1 MSVLPKYHD
10 GRVSIPWWYGLGYL
24 VGWTMGGYVFGIWR
38 DTMDIILSNTA
49 IIAMVVS
56 AFVGSVA
63 FVVLMAISKY
73 GKQKADAEKVKAK
86 IVAEGRDPENPE
98 QLTPSEK
105 WEINK
110 ASKFDKIFLIAD
122 IINIILAV
130 LLAVGVMVL
139 NQDRFGEEWET
150 YAVYGFILG
159 IVAAWFLYEAVIK
172 SAAAGEWQKK
182 SADAFRIVK
191 SVADEAAEVEGGYA
205 ALVQK
210 LIASG
215 VKKKQADKL
224 AKQMVIANPDL
235 LKKEDE

>member
-49 IIAMVVS
+49 MIAMVVCS
-56 AFVGSVA
+56 LVGSLA
-63 FVVLMAISKY
+63 FIVFMAISKY
-73 GKQKADAEKVKAK
+73 EKQKTDAEKVKAK

-98 QLTPSEK
+98 QLTISEK
-105 WEINK
+105 WEIGK
-110 ASKFDKIFLIAD
+110 AAKFDKIFIIAD
-122 IINIILAV
+122 AMAVISGTALACAV
-130 LLAVGVMVL
+130 MLLSTAKI
-139 NQDRFGEEWET
+139 GEEWDA
-150 YAVYGFILG
+150 YAIYGLILG
-159 IVAAWFLYEAVIK
+159 IVATWFLYETVIK
-172 SAAAGEWQKK
+172 SVAAGEWQKK